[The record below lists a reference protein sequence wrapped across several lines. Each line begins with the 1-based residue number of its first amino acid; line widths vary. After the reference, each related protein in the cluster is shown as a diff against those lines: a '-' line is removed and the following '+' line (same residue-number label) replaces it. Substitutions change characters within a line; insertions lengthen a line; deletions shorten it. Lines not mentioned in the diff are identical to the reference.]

1 MHIKPHKAAAFNA
14 AVLSPYIYNMPKKNK
29 NEKYFEKKCIP
40 LFMLGQ
46 RGSGVLRPAGG
57 AWERQRDCVL
67 HMQYIKPHILYAY
80 IGVHFFIYTA
90 GCCPLV
96 MCIHIGVH
104 FLKILPAVLVS
115 G

>member
-1 MHIKPHKAAAFNA
+1 
-14 AVLSPYIYNMPKKNK
+14 MPKKNK
-29 NEKYFEKKCIP
+29 NEKYFKKRAKKKCIP
-40 LFMLGQ
+40 LFMLSQ

-57 AWERQRDCVL
+57 VWARQRDCVL
-67 HMQYIKPHILYAY
+67 YMQYIKLCILYTY

-90 GCCPLV
+90 RCCLLF

-104 FLKILPAVLVS
+104 FLKILPAFIVS

>member
-1 MHIKPHKAAAFNA
+1 MKNI
-14 AVLSPYIYNMPKKNK
+14 LKKNVHL
-29 NEKYFEKKCIP
+29 YLLC
-40 LFMLGQ
+40 Q

-57 AWERQRDCVL
+57 AWARQRDCVL
-67 HMQYIKPHILYAY
+67 YMQYIKSGLLYAY

-104 FLKILPAVLVS
+104 FLKILPAALVS

>member
-1 MHIKPHKAAAFNA
+1 MHTF
-14 AVLSPYIYNMPKKNK
+14 IYV
-29 NEKYFEKKCIP
+29 ISAR
-40 LFMLGQ
+40 Q
-46 RGSGVLRPAGG
+46 RGSEAGRRCLG
-57 AWERQRDCVL
+57 AAAGFWARQRDCVL
-67 HMQYIKPHILYAY
+67 YMQYIKLCILYAY

-104 FLKILPAVLVS
+104 FLKILPAALVS